1 MHIRVA
7 DHVIWAT
14 ALERFATS
22 DSKSKFRQSRSEFRS
37 RCRSESEDGSGPAHP
52 ASRGRHQVGSN
63 PRHTANGRC
72 SRSQGHAI
80 PQTDADKVPAGDYC
94 EGQREGR
101 RQRRCGRIWQGLIVA
116 NIGTRDLLRAR
127 DGGEKVG
134 KGYEHTLSVWCG
146 RDRVEVPAW
155 RLRYAR
161 CTMMDAR
168 CQRGGS
174 LRARHDGDSSSGY
187 AMRQLQLSLLFEPC
201 RVMLLA
207 QTRALCRATG
217 NVDIHGHKHL

>member
-1 MHIRVA
+1 MSQRVRGRQRA
-7 DHVIWAT
+7 STSGKPRPAPGRQQPETYSKRALFQIAGPRNSTNRRRQGASWRLLRRATRSAAT
-14 ALERFATS
+14 APL
-22 DSKSKFRQSRSEFRS
+22 
-37 RCRSESEDGSGPAHP
+37 
-52 ASRGRHQVGSN
+52 
-63 PRHTANGRC
+63 
-72 SRSQGHAI
+72 
-80 PQTDADKVPAGDYC
+80 
-94 EGQREGR
+94 
-101 RQRRCGRIWQGLIVA
+101 WQNVA